1 MPAADA
7 ALVHLLKR
15 DRAVVATALGVLTLL
30 AWAYVVFLSSHMA
43 MPADIPPAET
53 LTAAPSGGMAGMDM
67 GLAGATTGDMAGMP
81 MNDIGGPL
89 APSFRAWVP
98 ADFGFMFAMW
108 SVMMIG
114 MMTPSVAPMVL
125 LYAAAGRKAA
135 EGGMPVAS
143 TIWFFAGYIAVWI
156 AFSALATLLQW
167 GLTELALL
175 TPMMAT
181 GSALLG
187 GALLVAVAI
196 YQWTP
201 LKDTCLQA
209 CQSPLVFLTTHGGF
223 RREPFGAVRLGLAHG
238 AYCLGCCVALM
249 LLLFVGGIMNLLWIA
264 GLTILIFVEK
274 IVPAGRLVPRISGV
288 LLGAAGVW
296 LLFRAVH

>member
-7 ALVHLLKR
+7 ALIHMLRR
-15 DRAVVATALGVLTLL
+15 DRVVVATALGLITLL
-30 AWAYVVFLSSHMA
+30 AWAYVIFLSSHIA
-43 MPADIPPAET
+43 MPADLPPAE
-53 LTAAPSGGMAGMDM
+53 TAAPSGGMAGMDM
-67 GLAGATTGDMAGMP
+67 GSGEAATDDMGGMQ
-81 MNDIGGPL
+81 MNDIVGPL
-89 APSFRAWVP
+89 APSFRAWAP
-98 ADFGFMFAMW
+98 ADVGFVFAMW

-135 EGGMPVAS
+135 EGGVAVAS

-156 AFSALATLLQW
+156 AFSAVATLLQW

-175 TPMMAT
+175 TPMMAA

-187 GALLVAVAI
+187 GVLLVAVAI

-223 RREPFGAVRLGLAHG
+223 RRDPFGAARLGLAHG

-249 LLLFVGGIMNLLWIA
+249 LLLFVGGVMNLLWIA

-274 IVPAGRLVPRISGV
+274 IVPAGRLVPRISGG

-296 LLFRAVH
+296 LLFGAVR

>member
-7 ALVHLLKR
+7 PLVHLLKR
-15 DRAVVATALGVLTLL
+15 DRVVVATALGLLTLL
-30 AWAYVVFLSSHMA
+30 AWAYIIFLSSQMA
-43 MPADIPPAET
+43 MPVDISPTES
-53 LTAAPSGGMAGMDM
+53 AAPAGGMAGMDM
-67 GLAGATTGDMAGMP
+67 ESGQAATHDMAGMQR
-81 MNDIGGPL
+81 NDIGGPL
-89 APSFRAWVP
+89 APTFRTWAP

-135 EGGMPVAS
+135 EGGVSVAS
-143 TIWFFAGYIAVWI
+143 TVWFFAGYIAVWI
-156 AFSALATLLQW
+156 AFSAVATLSQW

-187 GALLVAVAI
+187 GALLVAVGI
-196 YQWTP
+196 YQWTS

-223 RREPFGAVRLGLAHG
+223 RRDPFGAVQLGLAHG
-238 AYCLGCCVALM
+238 VYCLGCCAALM

-274 IVPAGRLVPRISGV
+274 IVPAGRLVPRVSGA

-296 LLFRAVH
+296 LLFSAVH